1 MVGPEHVREEG
12 VDSRREQHA
21 SCLAVCLLPFLP
33 VHSPCCF
40 ALGGVWAWAI
50 CLPSPWAEDLGHCEL
65 S

>member
-1 MVGPEHVREEG
+1 M
-12 VDSRREQHA
+12 DSRREQHT
-21 SCLAVCLLPFLP
+21 SCLALCLLPFLL